1 MLTRHDRQATGRNLI
16 TLRLLGS
23 IKKYC
28 GKDNIIINEKEIMI
42 SNIFSILNQNID
54 KSNFIDRENLLI
66 LINGVDLSISGT
78 DQKIK
83 SGDIVTI
90 ANLIHGG

>member
-1 MLTRHDRQATGRNLI
+1 ML
-16 TLRLLGS
+16 S
-23 IKKYC
+23 K
-28 GKDNIIINEKEIMI
+28 
-42 SNIFSILNQNID
+42 IFSVLNQNINSSNYID
-54 KSNFIDRENLLI
+54 KENLLI

-90 ANLIHGG
+90 ANLVHGG

>member
-1 MLTRHDRQATGRNLI
+1 MI

-28 GKDNIIINEKEIMI
+28 GKDNIIIDEKEIMI

-54 KSNFIDRENLLI
+54 KSNYIDKENLLI

>member
-1 MLTRHDRQATGRNLI
+1 MI
-16 TLRLLGS
+16 TLKLLGS

-28 GKDNIIINEKEIMI
+28 GKDSIVINEKEIML
-42 SNIFSILNQNID
+42 SNIFSVLDQNVNNSNLVD
-54 KSNFIDRENLLI
+54 KENLLV
-66 LINGVDLSISGT
+66 LINGVDLSISGI

>member
-1 MLTRHDRQATGRNLI
+1 LI

-28 GKDNIIINEKEIMI
+28 GKDNIIIDEKEIMI

-54 KSNFIDRENLLI
+54 KSNFIDKENLLI
-66 LINGVDLSISGT
+66 LINGVDLSISGS

>member
-1 MLTRHDRQATGRNLI
+1 MI

-28 GKDNIIINEKEIMI
+28 GKESIIIHENEIML
-42 SNIFSILNQNID
+42 SNIYSILYQNITNSKHID
-54 KSNFIDRENLLI
+54 KEDLLV

>member
-1 MLTRHDRQATGRNLI
+1 MI
-16 TLRLLGS
+16 TLKLLGS
-23 IKKYC
+23 IKKFC
-28 GKDNIIINEKEIMI
+28 GKDTIMINEKEIMI

-54 KSNFIDRENLLI
+54 NSNFIDKENLLI
-66 LINGVDLSISGT
+66 LINGVDLSICGA

>member
-1 MLTRHDRQATGRNLI
+1 LI

-23 IKKYC
+23 IKKYS

>member
-1 MLTRHDRQATGRNLI
+1 MI

-28 GKDNIIINEKEIMI
+28 GKDTIIIHEKEII
-42 SNIFSILNQNID
+42 LSNIFSVLNQNINNSNLID
-54 KSNFIDRENLLI
+54 KENLLI
-66 LINGVDLSISGT
+66 LINGVDLSVSGT

>member
-1 MLTRHDRQATGRNLI
+1 LI
-16 TLRLLGS
+16 TLKLLGS

-42 SNIFSILNQNID
+42 SNVYSLLSQNID
-54 KSNFIDRENLLI
+54 SSNLIDKENLLI
-66 LINGVDLSISGT
+66 LVNGVDLSILGV
-78 DQKIK
+78 DQKLK
-83 SGDIVTI
+83 TGDIVTI

>member
-1 MLTRHDRQATGRNLI
+1 MI

-28 GKDNIIINEKEIMI
+28 GKDNIIIDEKEIMI
-42 SNIFSILNQNID
+42 SNVYSILNQNID
-54 KSNFIDRENLLI
+54 KSNFIDKENLLI
-66 LINGVDLSISGT
+66 LINGVDLSISGS

>member
-1 MLTRHDRQATGRNLI
+1 ML
-16 TLRLLGS
+16 
-23 IKKYC
+23 
-28 GKDNIIINEKEIMI
+28 
-42 SNIFSILNQNID
+42 SNIFSILHQNITKSKHVD
-54 KSNFIDRENLLI
+54 KENLLI

>member
-1 MLTRHDRQATGRNLI
+1 MI

-28 GKDNIIINEKEIMI
+28 GRDNIIVNEKEIMI
-42 SNIFSILNQNID
+42 SNVYSLLNQNID
-54 KSNFIDRENLLI
+54 SPNLIDRENLLI
-66 LINGVDLSISGT
+66 LVNGVDLSICGV